1 MKELSNAS
9 PIDVAGTAT
18 AEAAAASAAHHQLM
32 EAAARAREFSYSPYS
47 NYCVG
52 AALLAEDGR
61 IFTGCNVEN
70 AGYSSTNCAERPAVF
85 KAVSEGA
92 RRFVAIAVV
101 GGRRGEVSPFCAPC
115 GVCRQVLAEFC
126 PSDASVILGTPED
139 FRVYRLDELLP
150 FAFTGAE
157 L

>member
-1 MKELSNAS
+1 MTDKTNSYIS
-9 PIDVAGTAT
+9 
-18 AEAAAASAAHHQLM
+18 LM

-47 NYCVG
+47 GFCVG
-52 AALLAEDGR
+52 AALLTSDGR

-70 AGYSSTNCAERPAVF
+70 AGLSATNCAERTAVF
-85 KAVSEGA
+85 KAVSEGV
-92 RRFVAIAVV
+92 RDFSAIAVV

-126 PSDASVILGTPED
+126 APDLPVILGTPQA
-139 FRVYRLDELLP
+139 FKVYTLGELLP
-150 FAFTGAE
+150 FSFTPAD

>member
-1 MKELSNAS
+1 MTNQNTTYRALM
-9 PIDVAGTAT
+9 D
-18 AEAAAASAAHHQLM
+18 SAAC
-32 EAAARAREFSYSPYS
+32 AREFSYSPYS

-52 AALLAEDGR
+52 AALLTADGR

-70 AGYSSTNCAERPAVF
+70 AGLSATNCAERTAIF
-85 KAVSEGA
+85 KAVSEGVREFA
-92 RRFVAIAVV
+92 AIAVV

-126 PSDASVILGTPED
+126 PPDMPVVLGTPED
-139 FRVYRLDELLP
+139 FKVYTLEELLP
-150 FAFTGAE
+150 FSFTGAE